1 MATQGKIEIII
12 KIDRIPQARKLD
24 NGVVF
29 DVVCDKMTVNIFLQ
43 TKRWKK
49 ILEAKEK
56 YPVWEANITGVMDN
70 PTAKGFMLNN
80 AIVQILQKKAKAQKT
95 TDSGSSSSSDGATS
109 ESIEHSN
116 SDLAE

>member
-1 MATQGKIEIII
+1 MATQGKLEIII
-12 KIDRIPQARKLD
+12 KIGKLPQARKLD

-49 ILEAKEK
+49 LLDANEK
-56 YPVWEANITGVMDN
+56 YPIWEATISGVMDN

-80 AIVQILQKKAKAQKT
+80 AIVQIFEKKLKEQKT
-95 TDSGSSSSSDGATS
+95 TNETHGELDREQSS
-109 ESIEHSN
+109 
-116 SDLAE
+116 